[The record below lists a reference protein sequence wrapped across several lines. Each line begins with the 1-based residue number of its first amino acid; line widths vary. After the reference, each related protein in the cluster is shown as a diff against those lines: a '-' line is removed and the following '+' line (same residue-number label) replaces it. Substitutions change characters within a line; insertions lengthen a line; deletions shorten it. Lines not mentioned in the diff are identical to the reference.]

1 MDDFDRGWSLMPV
14 TKDQAHA
21 LAALVVA
28 CRPYGAPRWDE
39 VGVLAAIGK
48 VRHLA
53 LPDVVLAAV
62 RAADDRTTKTPGVLA
77 NTTSPCWRER
87 GTDRPTPI
95 EPYRS
100 DRFCHACAKPEDKH
114 SAADHQ
120 FLSAARHKAQ
130 LGEVDV
136 AATVT
141 ALRELVVEAKESKPA
156 PPEPAPR
163 ERDPRIEAARAELA
177 NHPARTEQETP

>member
-1 MDDFDRGWSLMPV
+1 MPV

-39 VGVLAAIGK
+39 AGVLAAIGK

-53 LPDVVLAAV
+53 LPDVILAAV
-62 RAADDRTTKTPGVLA
+62 RAADDRSTKTPGVLA

-87 GTDRPTPI
+87 GTDRPQPI
-95 EPYRS
+95 EAYRA
-100 DRFCHACAKPEDKH
+100 DAFCHACAKPQDRH
-114 SAADHQ
+114 SAADHP

-130 LGEVDV
+130 LQEVDV

-141 ALRELVVEAKESKPA
+141 ALRELVVEAKESKPK
-156 PPEPAPR
+156 PPEPTTPR
-163 ERDPRIEAARAELA
+163 QRDPRIEAARAELA
-177 NHPARTEQETP
+177 NHPARQTSPAPEAQETP